1 MFNFFAIASQLVSYP
16 ANGRELMSKQ
26 LRAVN
31 IDGAMLTRMV
41 DLHYSVPQGFI
52 SSQLRDNFHRAL
64 SKPSI
69 RQSLRRGL

>member
-31 IDGAMLTRMV
+31 IDGAMLARVV
-41 DLHYSVPQGFI
+41 DLYHSVPQRFI
-52 SSQLRDNFHRAL
+52 SSQSRDNFHGAL
-64 SKPSI
+64 SSPSI
-69 RQSLRRGL
+69 RSR